1 MPVAIERRLD
11 GGVAEL
17 RLDVLGMGALRDE
30 QAGVRVAQ
38 VVEADPPDARA
49 MWGEPSAIRV
59 ARCAKFGRSMSAM
72 ASADNGVGMDTLL
85 GVSMGC
91 RRKADLKPKLKGSC
105 RTLTPREKEDPAGGL
120 DELMA
125 VPRRSRWEPTLS
137 VFPNQLRVGDRLTDA
152 EGEWGGR
159 SPSGPW
165 VSSKGMK
172 CGRAFGGRGPPA
184 YVTARGS
191 VPKRCAIRLQI
202 SSNLMPLR
210 IGFNEGRAMIELPI
224 PAGCEYFVSP

>member
-1 MPVAIERRLD
+1 
-11 GGVAEL
+11 
-17 RLDVLGMGALRDE
+17 
-30 QAGVRVAQ
+30 
-38 VVEADPPDARA
+38 
-49 MWGEPSAIRV
+49 
-59 ARCAKFGRSMSAM
+59 M
-72 ASADNGVGMDTLL
+72 ASAHSGAGMDTLL

-105 RTLTPREKEDPAGGL
+105 
-120 DELMA
+120 
-125 VPRRSRWEPTLS
+125 
-137 VFPNQLRVGDRLTDA
+137 QLRVGDRLTDA